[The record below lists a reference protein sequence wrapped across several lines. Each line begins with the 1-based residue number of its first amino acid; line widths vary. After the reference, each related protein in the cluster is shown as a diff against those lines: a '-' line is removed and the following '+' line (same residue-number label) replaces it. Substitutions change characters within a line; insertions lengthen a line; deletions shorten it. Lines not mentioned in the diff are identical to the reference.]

1 MASRQAPPL
10 DEIQWRGPAPQGI
23 HSNSVL
29 WYFSDSP
36 FFDQTSNNA
45 VVINQG
51 LSNQSMQRLLETREA
66 FEGRLKSMS
75 GLEFVVA
82 QEPADMAPGTGTG
95 VWVIRK
101 QTRRKRAGS
110 EDEITVH
117 ATYFVVGENIYMAP
131 TLADVMS
138 SRIATISSAI
148 SNIFPAADNVQNWSP
163 ASGRVY
169 KNPTPTATSRPKGLE
184 SKEAT
189 PMPDGLGKG
198 SSTNQ
203 KAGSKTAP
211 DSRLAEE
218 SLAIHLRYGGEY
230 MDENP
235 ITGQPG
241 SFHLSSTGRKDKLA
255 APPPQPLG
263 GGSIKRDGTAPPLP
277 ALNTKV
283 AAENPLARNGKETK
297 SPRTGAA
304 PKPRRRKS
312 KGGTTT
318 PS

>member
-1 MASRQAPPL
+1 
-10 DEIQWRGPAPQGI
+10 
-23 HSNSVL
+23 
-29 WYFSDSP
+29 
-36 FFDQTSNNA
+36 
-45 VVINQG
+45 
-51 LSNQSMQRLLETREA
+51 
-66 FEGRLKSMS
+66 
-75 GLEFVVA
+75 
-82 QEPADMAPGTGTG
+82 
-95 VWVIRK
+95 
-101 QTRRKRAGS
+101 
-110 EDEITVH
+110 
-117 ATYFVVGENIYMAP
+117 
-131 TLADVMS
+131 
-138 SRIATISSAI
+138 
-148 SNIFPAADNVQNWSP
+148 
-163 ASGRVY
+163 
-169 KNPTPTATSRPKGLE
+169 
-184 SKEAT
+184 
-189 PMPDGLGKG
+189 MPDGLGKG

-255 APPPQPLG
+255 APPPPPPG
-263 GGSIKRDGTAPPLP
+263 GASIRRDGAAAPLSLKDAPPLP

-297 SPRTGAA
+297 SPRTGSA